1 MLCCVG
7 LFAGAILGGAAGIP
21 WLPYVTM
28 PLGAASGLLAD
39 IKIFRT
45 LEKKNEPNEEPQKEQ
60 DTNQFCCASIFNLMN
75 KKKKQTPV
83 VVSEN

>member
-1 MLCCVG
+1 MLCCIG

-28 PLGAASGLLAD
+28 PLGGAAGLLAD

-45 LEKKNEPNEEPQKEQ
+45 LEKKNTSKEEPRKEPAI
-60 DTNQFCCASIFNLMN
+60 NQFCCGASIFNMMN
-75 KKKKQTPV
+75 KKKNRLSV
-83 VVSEN
+83 ASEN